1 MIYWSYLSMLY
12 YLCVSPHTHWCMTM
26 FHVVWLFDCHTLDFA
41 PIVGSLSLPTMFS
54 SLSSV
59 SFQTFLL
66 SAAQPKFITGERAV
80 LSRITVRSQS
90 CSVFLWSWLERP
102 LCFSFVLT
110 SSSELRISPAEE
122 DEAQRT
128 VSLTSLLKILMLF
141 LWILRLKSE
150 FREIKSQNPEK
161 AFSGPDP
168 LL

>member
-1 MIYWSYLSMLY
+1 
-12 YLCVSPHTHWCMTM
+12 MTM

-41 PIVGSLSLPTMFS
+41 PNVGSLSLPTMFS

-102 LCFSFVLT
+102 LCLSFFLT

-161 AFSGPDP
+161 TFSGPDP

>member
-1 MIYWSYLSMLY
+1 MTFLKERKLFFCLFVVTCSPEHWLYVYLSAFCIQYNDILIISIY
-12 YLCVSPHTHWCMTM
+12 ALLPVCLSTHTHWCMTM

-110 SSSELRISPAEE
+110 SSSELRIS
-122 DEAQRT
+122 
-128 VSLTSLLKILMLF
+128 SILQKRMRPNEL
-141 LWILRLKSE
+141 
-150 FREIKSQNPEK
+150 
-161 AFSGPDP
+161 
-168 LL
+168 